1 MKMIRSHPGTPP
13 AGMLLSTRESLLAML
28 GLGFVTMMVA
38 IDQTVVGTALP
49 TVVAELRGFQFY
61 AWVTTA
67 YLLTSII
74 TIPIFGRLG
83 DYYGRKPFV
92 VLSVALFLLASVLC
106 GLSQSMVQ
114 LVVGRGLQGIAGGM
128 MLGTAFAVVPDLFPD
143 PHVRL
148 RWQVVLSSCFGIANA
163 FGPSLGGFLT
173 FYMGW
178 RAVFFINLPLG
189 VLGLFFILR
198 HVPHVRQM
206 EQAAIRLDWQGAVLI
221 ALALSGLQFLVQL
234 LPTHG
239 ATLPM
244 VALGVGTAAF
254 MTAFVWWERR
264 CPAALLPMEMF
275 RDRSIAI
282 LCVLS
287 FCAGFVMFGL
297 LIYLPLLLQ
306 GGFGLTVRE
315 VGMLITPLVV
325 CITVGSIASARV
337 IPRMRRPERV
347 IHLGFFLLAAGGLG
361 LVLVEADTRR
371 AVIVGCLMACGVGLG
386 MILPNLTIFIQELV
400 KRSLLGISMALMQS
414 TRMIGGMIGTAAVGS
429 IITHFYVDRVTRLD
443 ISSFGDGA
451 WLSRLVD
458 PQVLVNM
465 QVQSDFIAA
474 LQRMGLHGET
484 FLLHARESMVWGVH
498 AGLVLTVLVAVGGLL
513 CVFRLPVVRLG
524 RAAPAASVAVPAAAP
539 AATGAATPAAGSQ
552 AVAPEAAPPNVAGAL
567 CDKEQSA

>member
-1 MKMIRSHPGTPP
+1 MNRASPKAPV
-13 AGMLLSTRESLLAML
+13 AGMLLSTRESLFAMM

-74 TIPIFGRLG
+74 TIPVFGRLG

-92 VLSVALFLLASVLC
+92 VLSVVLFLLASVLC
-106 GLSQSMVQ
+106 GFAQSMVQ
-114 LVVGRGLQGIAGGM
+114 LVLGRALQGVAGGM

-163 FGPSLGGFLT
+163 FGPSLGGFLA

-178 RAVFFINLPLG
+178 RAIFFINVPLG
-189 VLGLFFILR
+189 LLGLYFILR
-198 HVPHVRQM
+198 HIPHVRQM

-221 ALALSGLQFLVQL
+221 ALTLAGLQFLVQL

-239 ATLPM
+239 ASLPM

-275 RDRSIAI
+275 SNRSIVI
-282 LCVLS
+282 MCMLS
-287 FCAGFVMFGL
+287 FCVGFVMFGL
-297 LIYLPLLLQ
+297 LIYLPLLMQ
-306 GGFGLTVRE
+306 GGFGLSARE
-315 VGMLITPLVV
+315 VGVLITPLVV

-337 IPRMRRPERV
+337 IPRLRRPERV
-347 IHLGFFLLAAGGLG
+347 IHLGFILLASCGLG
-361 LVLVEADTRR
+361 LVLIEAATPRM
-371 AVIVGCLMACGVGLG
+371 ILVGCLMGCGVGLG
-386 MILPNLTIFIQELV
+386 LIMPNLTVFIQELV
-400 KRSLLGISMALMQS
+400 NRSLLGISMALMQS
-414 TRMIGGMIGTAAVGS
+414 TRMIGGMIGTAIVGS
-429 IITHFYVDRVTRLD
+429 LITHFYVDGVGQLD
-443 ISSFGDGA
+443 VSAFGDGV
-451 WLSRLVD
+451 WLERLAD

-474 LQRMGLHGET
+474 LQRLGLHGET
-484 FLLHARESMVWGVH
+484 FLMHAQDSMVGGVH
-498 AGLVLTVLVAVGGLL
+498 AGLVLIVLVSVGGLL
-513 CVFRLPVVRLG
+513 CVLRLPAIRLG
-524 RAAPAASVAVPAAAP
+524 RRQSAQPEVASKVD
-539 AATGAATPAAGSQ
+539 GAGSQ
-552 AVAPEAAPPNVAGAL
+552 P
-567 CDKEQSA
+567 DKEASA